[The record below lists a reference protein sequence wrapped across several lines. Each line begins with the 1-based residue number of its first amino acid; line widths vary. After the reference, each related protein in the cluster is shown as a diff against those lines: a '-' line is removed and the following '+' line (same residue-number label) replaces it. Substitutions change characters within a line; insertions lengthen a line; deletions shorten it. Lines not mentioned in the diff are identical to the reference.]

1 MPQMLAWMTQQEE
14 SDGTDITV
22 IITHTEG
29 QGQPGQCDR
38 GIQLESTSKYVI
50 VKAKN
55 ITEKMNKT
63 D

>member
-1 MPQMLAWMTQQEE
+1 MLAWMTQQEE

-38 GIQLESTSKYVI
+38 GIQLESTSKYEECLLQQSC
-50 VKAKN
+50 
-55 ITEKMNKT
+55 TT
-63 D
+63 SCLGT